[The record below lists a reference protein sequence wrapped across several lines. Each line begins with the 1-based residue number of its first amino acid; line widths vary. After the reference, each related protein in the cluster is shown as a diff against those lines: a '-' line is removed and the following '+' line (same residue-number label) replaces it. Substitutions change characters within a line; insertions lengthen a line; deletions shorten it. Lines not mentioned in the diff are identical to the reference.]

1 MQLQSI
7 LLIIDSFHLNLQDL
21 DIISTPFYGTI
32 LCFSLFIL
40 IFVVTHGNTCIIF
53 NLLKIIFSTH
63 HHGDH
68 DGGNAPLLRLY
79 PELKIYATDERV
91 NAYTHMLNHLT
102 KFSLCGLEIRTLH
115 TPCHTTGTI
124 ILLRKYKQ
132 KPF

>member
-1 MQLQSI
+1 M
-7 LLIIDSFHLNLQDL
+7 
-21 DIISTPFYGTI
+21 G
-32 LCFSLFIL
+32 
-40 IFVVTHGNTCIIF
+40 IF
-53 NLLKIIFSTH
+53 LLKWSASFRYFLNRLFSTH

-124 ILLRKYKQ
+124 ILFSKTKLSRSGSKC
-132 KPF
+132 

>member
-1 MQLQSI
+1 MGSNP
-7 LLIIDSFHLNLQDL
+7 NLSPNL
-21 DIISTPFYGTI
+21 DPNLHGFRKMRFIK
-32 LCFSLFIL
+32 IL
-40 IFVVTHGNTCIIF
+40 IFF
-53 NLLKIIFSTH
+53 FSTH

-124 ILLRKYKQ
+124 NFL
-132 KPF
+132 

>member
-1 MQLQSI
+1 MVR
-7 LLIIDSFHLNLQDL
+7 
-21 DIISTPFYGTI
+21 FYVF
-32 LCFSLFIL
+32 FSLSIL

>member
-1 MQLQSI
+1 MVQNVFFSQLDFETIQIDLIAIFRFEWFRTSHI
-7 LLIIDSFHLNLQDL
+7 LKPL
-21 DIISTPFYGTI
+21 
-32 LCFSLFIL
+32 
-40 IFVVTHGNTCIIF
+40 
-53 NLLKIIFSTH
+53 FSTH

-124 ILLRKYKQ
+124 IFFSNPLFMIDFRSWMFHYRLRIG
-132 KPF
+132 PICRFRW